1 MPDYDVQ
8 ALALA
13 VPPASAPVASYYPA
27 VSVRNNGIHPA
38 PVTGTLRIHDKAAG
52 TLVATLALLSTSNL
66 NPGATASVPAT
77 TAWSPTTSDIGKQ
90 YLFSAEVKS
99 PLDEVPGNN
108 QLSPVTVLVTAEPP
122 APPPVTVRHALQ
134 HEHDGA
140 DEIDVSGLP
149 GVLAS
154 GQYPKPHKYTHGIDG
169 DDMLN
174 VDGLPG
180 ELHDSQPALA
190 HGNER
195 HTAAYTTE
203 GALTAHNNSQAAHA
217 NSANLEHT
225 AAKGAASGYAALD
238 ASTRV
243 PKDQLGTG
251 QGTTGEFLRGDR
263 TWAAPI
269 ATPSPHAATHQA
281 TGDDE
286 ISITGLSGK
295 TADAQTPE
303 AHKLSHQ
310 LLGDDQIAISGLIG
324 NPAARD
330 AASGLAPID
339 PFRWL
344 PGRNLTPLTSVCN
357 FPGTPGGLPINE
369 PILPGASNPT
379 VQTWII
385 YTPTTK
391 VAGIFAHISANFT
404 FPPLCPDYACHI
416 EVRIEHGATLID
428 TKYARYSLKL
438 GGSCSLFDHVIPL
451 SLVVAMHTDLD
462 SDYQMT
468 VRYWNDTAATTITVE
483 QTGVVIGHASA
494 SEPPV

>member
-52 TLVATLALLSTSNL
+52 TLVATLALLSTSNI
-66 NPGATASVPAT
+66 NPGATAAVPAT

-90 YLFSAEVKS
+90 FLFSAEVTT
-99 PLDEVPGNN
+99 PLDQVPANN

-122 APPPVTVRHALQ
+122 APPPVTVRHAPQ

-154 GQYPKPHKYTHGIDG
+154 GQYPKPHKYSHGIDG

-180 ELHDSQPALA
+180 ELYDSQPALA

-203 GALTAHNNSQAAHA
+203 GALTAHNNSGAAHA

-225 AAKGAASGYAALD
+225 AAKGVAGGYAALD

-263 TWAAPI
+263 TWAAPAAAAGVLGRTTGAQVFLPTGPHTVLTLPVSISDFAPGSALHLI
-269 ATPSPHAATHQA
+269 ATGYIFCGP
-281 TGDDE
+281 
-286 ISITGLSGK
+286 
-295 TADAQTPE
+295 
-303 AHKLSHQ
+303 
-310 LLGDDQIAISGLIG
+310 IAIGSVILDIQVDGESVMYTALQIEGSQSGSFWLECIILG
-324 NPAARD
+324 VLD
-330 AASGLAPID
+330 FEQHLLASGTGFGVHGAALD
-339 PFRWL
+339 PVKRLVCPNYNFSD
-344 PGRNLTPLTSVCN
+344 PLTTDFDVMLLI
-357 FPGTPGGLPINE
+357 TLPVQVNV
-369 PILPGASNPT
+369 T
-379 VQTWII
+379 VHD
-385 YTPTTK
+385 
-391 VAGIFAHISANFT
+391 AH
-404 FPPLCPDYACHI
+404 
-416 EVRIEHGATLID
+416 V
-428 TKYARYSLKL
+428 
-438 GGSCSLFDHVIPL
+438 
-451 SLVVAMHTDLD
+451 SLV
-462 SDYQMT
+462 
-468 VRYWNDTAATTITVE
+468 
-483 QTGVVIGHASA
+483 GF
-494 SEPPV
+494 

>member
-52 TLVATLALLSTSNL
+52 TLVATLALLSTSNI
-66 NPGATASVPAT
+66 NPGATAAVPAT

-90 YLFSAEVKS
+90 FLFSAEVTT
-99 PLDEVPGNN
+99 PLDQVPANN

-122 APPPVTVRHALQ
+122 TPPPVTVRHAAQ

-180 ELHDSQPALA
+180 ELHDNQPALA

-217 NSANLEHT
+217 NSANLEKT
-225 AAKGAASGYAALD
+225 ANKGAASGYANLD

-243 PKDQLGTG
+243 PKEQLGTG
-251 QGTTGEFLRGDR
+251 QGTTAEFLRGDR
-263 TWAAPI
+263 TWNTPIGTSIVGWERLHEPLIIDQGQWAYIVGKQVLQAELTVGSQFRFSGHALAYAAMIPGMQLI
-269 ATPSPHAATHQA
+269 SAGFSQDLILPPFNCSNLVIPGDSVNWHRIHYGFTLQVVEGDMEDLAIEGWGFCQWWTSP
-281 TGDDE
+281 GGVFGGYVDE
-286 ISITGLSGK
+286 TVGKVDLPPGLNPYIVCYAQSPPD
-295 TADAQTPE
+295 ADFKVNSCVLE
-303 AHKLSHQ
+303 
-310 LLGDDQIAISGLIG
+310 LIG
-324 NPAARD
+324 
-330 AASGLAPID
+330 
-339 PFRWL
+339 
-344 PGRNLTPLTSVCN
+344 
-357 FPGTPGGLPINE
+357 
-369 PILPGASNPT
+369 
-379 VQTWII
+379 
-385 YTPTTK
+385 Y
-391 VAGIFAHISANFT
+391 
-404 FPPLCPDYACHI
+404 
-416 EVRIEHGATLID
+416 
-428 TKYARYSLKL
+428 
-438 GGSCSLFDHVIPL
+438 
-451 SLVVAMHTDLD
+451 
-462 SDYQMT
+462 
-468 VRYWNDTAATTITVE
+468 
-483 QTGVVIGHASA
+483 
-494 SEPPV
+494 

>member
-13 VPPASAPVASYYPA
+13 VPPASAPVATYYPA

-90 YLFSAEVKS
+90 FLFSAEVKS

-122 APPPVTVRHALQ
+122 APPPVTVRHAAQ

-263 TWAAPI
+263 TWATPPVSQGSTLVKSGAPFSLPPNEQTLI
-269 ATPSPHAATHQA
+269 SFNIPAAQFVPGSA
-281 TGDDE
+281 IQVRVSGLMSVQPFKGGDPIIYVRD
-286 ISITGLSGK
+286 LD
-295 TADAQTPE
+295 TADLIAQGVMTVDLNSSGAFWLDLVIYAYE
-303 AHKLSHQ
+303 FMLVRYFGASGVAHYSANILAPRTFGINPSSP
-310 LLGDDQIAISGLIG
+310 AIGPLDHEIGVTMFVFAGIGVDIFHASMTLIG
-324 NPAARD
+324 
-330 AASGLAPID
+330 
-339 PFRWL
+339 
-344 PGRNLTPLTSVCN
+344 
-357 FPGTPGGLPINE
+357 
-369 PILPGASNPT
+369 
-379 VQTWII
+379 
-385 YTPTTK
+385 Y
-391 VAGIFAHISANFT
+391 
-404 FPPLCPDYACHI
+404 
-416 EVRIEHGATLID
+416 
-428 TKYARYSLKL
+428 
-438 GGSCSLFDHVIPL
+438 
-451 SLVVAMHTDLD
+451 
-462 SDYQMT
+462 
-468 VRYWNDTAATTITVE
+468 
-483 QTGVVIGHASA
+483 
-494 SEPPV
+494 